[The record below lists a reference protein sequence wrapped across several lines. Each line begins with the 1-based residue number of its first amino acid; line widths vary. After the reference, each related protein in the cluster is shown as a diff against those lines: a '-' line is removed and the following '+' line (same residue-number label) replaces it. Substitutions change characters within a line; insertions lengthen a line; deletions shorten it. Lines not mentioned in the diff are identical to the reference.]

1 MQPPNSGLNPRAIGW
16 ALLSQ
21 TIWLPLVGIDLHD
34 RWQARVKEL
43 TPPGQAVPKLASMPG
58 GKLLNLDD
66 LLRSPLA
73 QKMREASETSTGILL
88 GSASRIGSSLLDRP
102 LEQSLEASAV
112 TGRPGRGL
120 AAASAS
126 VSAPPPGP
134 LALLQR
140 QVSRA
145 ELLGGRLELSDLQEG
160 PMSALAMVERARRSL
175 SDDPMAALPAAW
187 RAPMRQ
193 ALQQLPGAAARIA
206 PARVVHVASSR
217 VKRITEVPLAMQCD
231 GSVDIL
237 STPDGPEV
245 VQEIDNWSRQQRAP
259 QAGSIA
265 PAVVH
270 LHPLDEVPVHA
281 PSAGLTTAPVAAAS
295 VRSSATPSAMQAP
308 EQVAPDAMAPEA
320 MAPEPVA
327 AEAPQA
333 SAMAEPAAM
342 APAAADAPA
351 VIEVPAATALPT
363 P

>member
-134 LALLQR
+134 L
-140 QVSRA
+140 
-145 ELLGGRLELSDLQEG
+145 ELSDLQEG

-217 VKRITEVPLAMQCD
+217 VKRITEVPLAMQSD

-295 VRSSATPSAMQAP
+295 VRSSATPSAVQAP

-327 AEAPQA
+327 AEALQD